1 MQNIWEN
8 QNFKIFSTFSNPK
21 VVHQSKWICLRRFCQ
36 ILGLIANPD
45 LIRPV
50 AICFKDCIYQSNIF
64 GNNTMIP
71 FMYFY
76 EVFIYEGNFRLPL
89 NVSII
94 CKYILKIYIF
104 VREISL
110 KCFFPLNLQ
119 CPFTIWK
126 RFRACKNCQFALAT
140 MANTKRYSKSL

>member
-1 MQNIWEN
+1 MCNFTKFLKQKIREIVQLCNNDSFCLMQIFWEN

-76 EVFIYEGNFRLPL
+76 AVFIYEGNFRLPL

-94 CKYILKIYIF
+94 CKYIHLKNVY
-104 VREISL
+104 L
-110 KCFFPLNLQ
+110 
-119 CPFTIWK
+119 CPW
-126 RFRACKNCQFALAT
+126 N
-140 MANTKRYSKSL
+140 

>member
-1 MQNIWEN
+1 M
-8 QNFKIFSTFSNPK
+8 
-21 VVHQSKWICLRRFCQ
+21 VHQSKWICLRRFCQ

-64 GNNTMIP
+64 GNNIMIP

-76 EVFIYEGNFRLPL
+76 AVFIYEGNFRLPL

-94 CKYILKIYIF
+94 CEYFKNIYIF
-104 VREISL
+104 VLEISL
-110 KCFFPLNLQ
+110 KCFLLKIYSAHSRYEKDSERVKTVNSPWPPWRIPSVTPNLYKD
-119 CPFTIWK
+119 P
-126 RFRACKNCQFALAT
+126 RRLLHS
-140 MANTKRYSKSL
+140 RKSSSLSSVK